1 MPKEHDMEQ
10 TVTTGFIQPWVSIY
24 NRVTN
29 LVGITIPLLSARIPM
44 GFTIMFTFLFAAYRW
59 LFRVVI
65 LPSDYFGWQPDTPEI
80 DAVSGNFTSMFHSIL
95 LITLLYPLL
104 LHRLQLIFPS
114 EKITEAPRAWQ
125 DGVNASLELCTGY
138 MIYDTVW
145 GVFARNNFNYA
156 LLSTGDWCY
165 VGHHIA
171 TSVCMVGCRVIGAG
185 HIFTMLFMLFGE
197 LSNPFNSTVLIMER
211 AMREGDCCAG
221 YWIINGYRYAQISY
235 AIIFFLCRVIIGL
248 PLAMYTTYDVLLT
261 KRGRKNVPLM
271 TGVLWMLAVWGV
283 TIGSIPW
290 IKESF
295 IMVQHFMQGQKMK
308 GYLDHIEEL

>member
-1 MPKEHDMEQ
+1 MTKEHDMEQ
-10 TVTTGFIQPWVSIY
+10 TVTTGFIQPWVNIY

-44 GFTIMFTFLFAAYRW
+44 GFTIMFIFLFAAYRR

-138 MIYDTVW
+138 MIYDTIW

-185 HIFTMLFMLFGE
+185 HIFTMLLMFDGE
-197 LSNPFNSTVLIMER
+197 LSNPFNNTVLIMER

-221 YWIINGYRYAQISY
+221 YWIINCYRYAQIAY
-235 AIIFFLCRVIIGL
+235 AIIYFLCRVIIGL
-248 PLAMYTTYDVLLT
+248 PLAIYITYDVLLT
-261 KRGRKNVPLM
+261 KRGRKNVPIM

-283 TIGSIPW
+283 IIGSIPW
-290 IKESF
+290 VKESF